1 MVKLDS
7 LMARDSF
14 LPKDEDDF
22 LLPQTRERLPS
33 DTCMSSSDGMQG
45 SNESLIPSL
54 LYPEEQRNEASLN
67 IDTDSLSDNLIDVA
81 SGVYKDTSIMTLD
94 EEENN
99 NQDKSAAPVKP
110 DTASTEDA
118 EGETNENVTDH
129 ISNLL
134 PVSVMP
140 ASNDSSSTTTFVEE
154 DAELVSVADAD
165 VDVNEQK
172 PILVSRE
179 GRRK

>member
-1 MVKLDS
+1 MA
-7 LMARDSF
+7 ARDSF

-45 SNESLIPSL
+45 SNESLLPSL
-54 LYPEEQRNEASLN
+54 LYPEEQRNESSLY

-81 SGVYKDTSIMTLD
+81 SGVYKDTSILTLD

-99 NQDKSAAPVKP
+99 NQEKSAAAAAVKP

-118 EGETNENVTDH
+118 EGETNGNVTDH

-134 PVSVMP
+134 PVTVMP
-140 ASNDSSSTTTFVEE
+140 ASNDSSSTVTFVEE
-154 DAELVSVADAD
+154 MDAELVSVAD
-165 VDVNEQK
+165 VDVNVDEQR

>member
-7 LMARDSF
+7 LMAARDSF

-22 LLPQTRERLPS
+22 LMPQTRDRLPS
-33 DTCMSSSDGMQG
+33 DTCMSSSDGMHG
-45 SNESLIPSL
+45 SNESLLPSL

-81 SGVYKDTSIMTLD
+81 SGVYKDTSILTLD

-99 NQDKSAAPVKP
+99 QEKSAAPVKP
-110 DTASTEDA
+110 DTAPTEDA
-118 EGETNENVTDH
+118 EADTNENGTNH

-134 PVSVMP
+134 PVTVMP
-140 ASNDSSSTTTFVEE
+140 ANNDSSSTVTFVDE
-154 DAELVSVADAD
+154 DAELVSVAEAD
-165 VDVNEQK
+165 VDVNEQR